1 MVGDG
6 DIRID
11 LGYRLRKWQM
21 VETGSGSAQM
31 TGFGI
36 NFVEPSGSTVV
47 HGLRIVVCRPV

>member
-11 LGYRLRKWQM
+11 LGCRLQKWQM
-21 VETGSGSAQM
+21 VESDSGSAQM
-31 TGFGI
+31 AGFGI

-47 HGLRIVVCRPV
+47 RGLRIVVCRPV

>member
-21 VETGSGSAQM
+21 VETGSGSAQIA
-31 TGFGI
+31 GFGI
-36 NFVEPSGSTVV
+36 KFVEPSGSTVV
-47 HGLRIVVCRPV
+47 RGLRIVVCRPV